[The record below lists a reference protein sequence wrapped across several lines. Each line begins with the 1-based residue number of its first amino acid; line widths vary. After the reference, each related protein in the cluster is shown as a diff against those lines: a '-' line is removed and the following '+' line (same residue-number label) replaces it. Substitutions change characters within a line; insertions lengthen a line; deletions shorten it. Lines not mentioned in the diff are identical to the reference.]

1 MSDWARR
8 TGQGWLLTI
17 HAVPGAKASRVAGL
31 HGDALKIQVAA
42 PPEKGRA
49 NSELVAL
56 LAGLLGVPRAS
67 VSVAKGESSRRKV
80 VLVAAPQLD
89 PARLLLPLP
98 PR

>member
-17 HAVPGAKASRVAGL
+17 HAVPGAKTSRVAGL
-31 HGDALKIQVAA
+31 HGEALKVQVAA

-49 NSELVAL
+49 NAELVAL
-56 LAGLLGVPRAS
+56 LSGLLGVPRAS
-67 VSVAKGESSRRKV
+67 VSVAKGTSSRRKV
-80 VLVAAPQLD
+80 VLVAAPHLD
-89 PARLLLPLP
+89 PATLLRPVP